1 MLCDQCQSLP
11 GDAWRTSDRRLS
23 DVSGVERVRN
33 LVCERCGYLLPPRDA
48 TDRFLRSLARLAGFG
63 LAAGGSPIL
72 KR

>member
-1 MLCDQCQSLP
+1 
-11 GDAWRTSDRRLS
+11 LS

-33 LVCERCGYLLPPRDA
+33 LFCERCGYLLPPRDA